1 MKFPFSKKPK
11 EGSPKRDRKKLRQ
24 RALST
29 TALALVLLAAVLVN
43 LICTDLTDRFD
54 LTLDLTADRLYEVTE
69 DSLSMLRDLEQDVTV
84 TVLMDEDDFEN
95 DTYYGNVSILLDKY
109 ARSAGDRLTVTYI
122 DPYKNPDIVNEYEDL
137 SNLTLGSVIIE
148 CGDRRRAL
156 TEMDF
161 YETQTDSYGYAY
173 ASAFRGEQALTSA
186 ILAVTGDDLPA
197 IGILNGHGETISS
210 ALTELLESNGYT
222 TEELNL
228 LKADALDD
236 YAMLI
241 LCLPQ
246 SDYTEDEIN
255 KLDAY
260 LKAGGDLLYLDGTDC
275 PSELPVLYGY
285 LKEWGIT
292 VQPEMVLDS
301 TYNLGKAYLPL
312 AAPISSAEALSELSD
327 DALNSVLVMPYAR
340 YLTLEETDKHT
351 VSSLVETYD
360 SSYAKKL
367 DGDTVTSYDR
377 EDGDT
382 EGPLSLLALS
392 EYTGSDSGGQILVTT
407 AAAMTTSDLMN
418 STAVGNQKV
427 LSTAISYMQPEVELV
442 SIESKSLSGEIMPI
456 TGSTGYVIFI
466 ILFAIPLA
474 LVFGAVAVFLRRR
487 HL

>member
-1 MKFPFSKKPK
+1 
-11 EGSPKRDRKKLRQ
+11 
-24 RALST
+24 
-29 TALALVLLAAVLVN
+29 
-43 LICTDLTDRFD
+43 
-54 LTLDLTADRLYEVTE
+54 
-69 DSLSMLRDLEQDVTV
+69 
-84 TVLMDEDDFEN
+84 
-95 DTYYGNVSILLDKY
+95 
-109 ARSAGDRLTVTYI
+109 
-122 DPYKNPDIVNEYEDL
+122 
-137 SNLTLGSVIIE
+137 
-148 CGDRRRAL
+148 
-156 TEMDF
+156 
-161 YETQTDSYGYAY
+161 
-173 ASAFRGEQALTSA
+173 
-186 ILAVTGDDLPA
+186 
-197 IGILNGHGETISS
+197 
-210 ALTELLESNGYT
+210 
-222 TEELNL
+222 
-228 LKADALDD
+228 
-236 YAMLI
+236 
-241 LCLPQ
+241 
-246 SDYTEDEIN
+246 
-255 KLDAY
+255 
-260 LKAGGDLLYLDGTDC
+260 
-275 PSELPVLYGY
+275 
-285 LKEWGIT
+285 
-292 VQPEMVLDS
+292 MVLDS

-312 AAPISSAEALSELSD
+312 AAPISSAEALSALSN

-392 EYTGSDSGGQILVTT
+392 EYTGNDSGGQILVTT